1 MGKLSG
7 ALVVPIYR
15 GCPKFNKDF
24 LQYLASH
31 HVEIIVVNNNQEH
44 DECSAA
50 AQVQLKSTGVD
61 VKWCENANRNL
72 IAGAIHQGV
81 ARAKEIGCN
90 IVTLLDQ
97 DSTIS
102 ALDILKLQSIV
113 AQKPKLIAGP
123 TIIDE
128 RREILTHRSSNM
140 KPVVITSGCTFR
152 IDTWLDIGE
161 YRLDFNIDYLDH
173 EWSFR
178 AQAAGYQ
185 TMIEKNCRLYQQFGE
200 RHPNQIARVLG
211 CELYPPLRHEYAI
224 RNLKKMSVLSH
235 VPLWWKGKEIAKM
248 TLKPIIWLATE
259 PNKHAN
265 LRAIL
270 RGLFLGKSR
279 T

>member
-1 MGKLSG
+1 MGKLSR
-7 ALVVPIYR
+7 ALVVPIYQGQPR
-15 GCPKFNKDF
+15 FDKDF
-24 LQYLASH
+24 LGYLASH
-31 HVEIIVVNNNQEH
+31 NVKIIVVNNNQEY
-44 DECSAA
+44 DKYSTAVRA
-50 AQVQLKSTGVD
+50 RLKNLGVE
-61 VKWCENANRNL
+61 VSWCENANRNL

-81 ARAKEIGCN
+81 ARAQEIGCN

-102 ALDILKLQSIV
+102 AMDVLKLQSIV
-113 AQKPKLIAGP
+113 AQRPKLIAGP

-128 RREILTHRSSNM
+128 RREILTHRSSHK

-152 IDTWLDIGE
+152 IETWLDIGE

-185 TMIEKNCRLYQQFGE
+185 TMIERNCRLYQQFGE

-211 CELYPPLRHEYAI
+211 CELYPPMRHEYAI

-235 VPLWWKGKEIAKM
+235 VPLWWKGKEITKM
-248 TLKPIIWLATE
+248 TFKPIIWLATE
-259 PNKHAN
+259 PNKVAN

-270 RGLFLGKSR
+270 RGLFLDKSR